1 MTIKLLPRRPPPLC
15 DELLSSWLT
24 RLAQANHCSTEELCG
39 YLGLQRGRVPDRSSD
54 LEQVCVDRLCAA
66 VGRKRTEIAAMTLPN
81 LSARSLNYLAT
92 HDFQTCT
99 YCQEQTP
106 DLVLRHW
113 RFAWSTNCESCGR
126 SLVSTCPHAGI
137 SKRMKARA
145 VQGAKRLASA
155 VVSGDQQSL
164 HQFRQTSD
172 LLQLWKLA
180 DADALISEN
189 QAQRTIVLAA
199 IELGSKHPLLRTAY
213 RVARNNQ
220 AARSLLRTFPRQ
232 SEALENLQSWARL
245 HEYRY
250 ADQGTTGRRART
262 RGLGTTGLVPSERAL
277 HAARRAIEELGSNT
291 DRYALLLR
299 AQEILQAETI
309 SRRSTQP
316 VEIS

>member
-1 MTIKLLPRRPPPLC
+1 VIVKLLPRRPPPLC

-39 YLGLQRGRVPDRSSD
+39 YLGLQRGRVSDRSSD

-81 LSARSLNYLAT
+81 LNTRSLNYLAT
-92 HDFQTCT
+92 HDFQTCKH
-99 YCQEQTP
+99 CQEQTP
-106 DLVLRHW
+106 GLILRHW

-199 IELGSKHPLLRTAY
+199 IELGSRRSFQRFAY
-213 RVARNNQ
+213 RVGRNSRVAQ
-220 AARSLLRTFPRQ
+220 SLLRAFPRQ
-232 SEALENLQSWARL
+232 REALETIQKWARL
-245 HEYRY
+245 SENRY
-250 ADQGTTGRRART
+250 SEREVTVRRATDECRK
-262 RGLGTTGLVPSERAL
+262 TTKPAPSKRAL
-277 HAARRAIEELGSNT
+277 TATQSAVQELGSNA
-291 DRYALLLR
+291 DRLALLLR

>member
-39 YLGLQRGRVPDRSSD
+39 YLGLQRGRVPDRESD
-54 LEQVCVDRLCAA
+54 LEQVCVERLCAA

-81 LSARSLNYLAT
+81 LSTRSLNYLAT

-99 YCQEQTP
+99 YCQAQTP

-145 VQGAKRLASA
+145 ARGAKILASA
-155 VVSGDQQSL
+155 VISGDQKTQQ
-164 HQFRQTSD
+164 QFRQASD
-172 LLQLWKLA
+172 LLQLWGLA

-189 QAQRTIVLAA
+189 QDQRTIALAA
-199 IELGSKHPLLRTAY
+199 IELGSRHPLLRTAY
-213 RVARNNQ
+213 RVARNNR
-220 AARSLLRTFPRQ
+220 AMRSLLHAFPRQ

-245 HEYRY
+245 HEYQY
-250 ADQGTTGRRART
+250 ADQGATGRRART

-291 DRYALLLR
+291 DRHALLLR
-299 AQEILQAETI
+299 AQEIWQTEPLI
-309 SRRSTQP
+309 RRSLKP
-316 VEIS
+316 VDIS

>member
-39 YLGLQRGRVPDRSSD
+39 YLGLQRGRVPDRESD
-54 LEQVCVDRLCAA
+54 LEQVCVERLCAA

-92 HDFQTCT
+92 HDFQTCKH
-99 YCQEQTP
+99 CQEQTP

-113 RFAWSTNCESCGR
+113 RFAWSTNCESCDR
-126 SLVSTCPHAGI
+126 SLVSTCPQGGI

-145 VQGAKRLASA
+145 ARGAKRLASA
-155 VVSGDQQSL
+155 VVSGDQHSL
-164 HQFRQTSD
+164 HQFRQTLD
-172 LLQLWKLA
+172 LLQLWGLA
-180 DADALISEN
+180 AADALISEN
-189 QAQRTIVLAA
+189 QDQRTIALAA
-199 IELGSKHPLLRTAY
+199 IELGSRHPLLRTAY
-213 RVARNNQ
+213 RVARNNR

-232 SEALENLQSWARL
+232 SEALESLQSWARL

-250 ADQGTTGRRART
+250 ADQGAIGRRART

-291 DRYALLLR
+291 DRHALLLR
-299 AQEILQAETI
+299 AQEIWQTEPLI
-309 SRRSTQP
+309 RRSPKP
-316 VEIS
+316 VDIS